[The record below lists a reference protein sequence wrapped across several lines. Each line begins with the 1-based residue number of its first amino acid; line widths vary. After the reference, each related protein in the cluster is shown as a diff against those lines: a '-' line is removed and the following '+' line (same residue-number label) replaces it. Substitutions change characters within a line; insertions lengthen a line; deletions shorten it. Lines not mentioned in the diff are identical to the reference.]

1 MQRNKVTL
9 DQVDEGLRQLREEIL
24 RRLDQHGPGEFVSTH
39 EILGVVTEEYHELVD
54 AVKDNQAVDHELMDI
69 AVGAL
74 FGAICLR
81 IK

>member
-9 DQVDEGLRQLREEIL
+9 DRIDAGLLQLRVEIL

-39 EILGVVTEEYHELVD
+39 EILGVVTEEYFELVD
-54 AVKDNQAVDHELMDI
+54 AVKRHEHVGAELMDV

-74 FGAICLR
+74 FGAIC
-81 IK
+81 IEN